1 MTRREKDQNLML
13 VAAADGYA
21 WRHGMPVG
29 TTLDLF
35 RQYGISQ
42 ILRENYETLH
52 TQSLDESA
60 LFAEDV
66 LARMMR

>member
-1 MTRREKDQNLML
+1 ML

-21 WRHGMPVG
+21 WRHGMTVSA
-29 TTLDLF
+29 TLDLF